1 MSNRANIKVSTAEF
15 EQLAKDKPDGVTWG
29 YYLTEIRT
37 VDYAKELVDDE

>member
-37 VDYAKELVDDE
+37 VDHKNARDN